1 MNWLGIVGAL
11 LLALLLQTRLAAFL
25 VLGTSPLDLVLIVVV
40 YVAIT
45 SGATT
50 GLLAGAA
57 AGLAQDAL
65 SSGII
70 GIGGLAKTLVGY
82 LVGQAS
88 TQFNLVGV
96 LPRFVTFVLATAVH
110 AAVFI
115 GTYELLNLRD
125 FGFPWAGVLGQGAA
139 NALVGVVVLQ
149 AIELL
154 PGAAERR
161 QARGGGAMR
170 VSRRLD

>member
-1 MNWLGIVGAL
+1 MKGLAIVGAL

-45 SGATT
+45 SGPTT

-82 LVGQAS
+82 FVGQAS
-88 TQFNLVGV
+88 MQFNIAGV
-96 LPRFVTFVLATAVH
+96 LPRFITFVLATVVH
-110 AAVFI
+110 AAVFM
-115 GTYELLNLRD
+115 GSYELLNLRD
-125 FGFPWAGVLGQGAA
+125 FGFPWGGVLGQGAA

-154 PGAAERR
+154 PGTVERR